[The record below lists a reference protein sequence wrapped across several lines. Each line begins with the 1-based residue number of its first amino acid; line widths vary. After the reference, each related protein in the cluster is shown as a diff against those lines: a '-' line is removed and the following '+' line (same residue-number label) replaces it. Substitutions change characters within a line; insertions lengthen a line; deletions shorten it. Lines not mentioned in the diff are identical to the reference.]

1 MHTQLS
7 AAYLLP
13 PPRRRGG
20 LVLYVD
26 FDGVVQP
33 ESVYFYPRLGPV
45 LVNAPGHELFEH
57 VWLLEQ
63 ELAPYPDVQI
73 VLSTSWVRR
82 YHGSIARVS
91 RRLTPSLQERVIG
104 ATFHSRMDER
114 EFAAAPR
121 GVQIWAD
128 VVRRKP
134 LDWLALDDDGAQ
146 WPAWCR
152 DKLVQTDEI
161 LGISAPEVLEELRTK
176 LTAMVHR

>member
-1 MHTQLS
+1 M
-7 AAYLLP
+7 
-13 PPRRRGG
+13 
-20 LVLYVD
+20 LYVD

-45 LVNAPGHELFEH
+45 LVNAPGHKLFEH
-57 VWLLEQ
+57 VGLLEQ
-63 ELAPYPDVQI
+63 ELASYPDVRI

-82 YHGSIARVS
+82 YRGSIPKVTRH
-91 RRLTPSLQERVIG
+91 LTPALRDRVVG
-104 ATFHSRMDER
+104 ATFHSRMDAR

-121 GVQIWAD
+121 GVQVWAD

-134 LDWLALDDDGAQ
+134 LDWLALDDDAER

-161 LGISAPEVLEELRTK
+161 LGISAPGVLEELRAK
-176 LTAMVHR
+176 LTGMVPY